1 MVEIPII
8 NLNSLEKAKSALQIF
23 NVLPSAFKFFDM
35 PERSTDL
42 IQITMEDE
50 ILIWNL
56 RKNEEVVTKR
66 DL

>member
-1 MVEIPII
+1 
-8 NLNSLEKAKSALQIF
+8 
-23 NVLPSAFKFFDM
+23 M

-66 DL
+66 DLQKFCEVDTFVD